1 MVRACAITH
10 FGLAQFCADEI
21 TELLHCETD
30 AKGDI
35 VFFDATWEQLVNLCY
50 RAQTVFKILAI
61 LDEWTANKYT
71 DILDH
76 ISASTI
82 DVPPFGD
89 ATFKLRCT
97 RRGEHD
103 FSSQDVVQ
111 EAGGLIKEKI
121 GGTVD
126 LKNPDIP
133 ILLYISDDTCVLG
146 IDVAGID
153 LSKREY
159 RIFQH
164 TEAIKAT
171 LASLMLRVAGYT
183 GNKVLLDPFCG
194 GGSIPIEAALQ
205 ASGKSHLFFSKDRIA
220 ALRFPFLDEEKLCA
234 MLDLHDDTVEF
245 KTSGKIIAADT
256 LLHHVKSTQK
266 NAKIAGIHTMIT
278 ASRLEV
284 TWLETKHDQESIE
297 LIVTNPPVMSKIKER
312 GTIKALEEFY
322 YQAEYILTIGGK
334 IVLCTT
340 HPDVHK
346 ELAQKFGLKLTGE
359 YAAEQGK
366 MNITI
371 LCFEKT
377 KKSKTTKKEPETP
390 ESNQNA

>member
-1 MVRACAITH
+1 MVRACAVTH

-21 TELLHCETD
+21 AELIQCETD
-30 AKGDI
+30 AKGDL
-35 VFFDATWEQLVNLCY
+35 VFFDATWEQLVQLSY
-50 RAQTVFKILAI
+50 RAQTVFKILAV
-61 LDEWTANKYT
+61 LDTWTSRKYT

-76 ISASTI
+76 IAASTI
-82 DVPPFGD
+82 EVPDFGE

-97 RRGEHD
+97 RRGQHD

-133 ILLYISDDTCVLG
+133 ILLNISDDICVLG

-171 LASLMLRVAGYT
+171 FAALMLRVAGYT
-183 GNKVLLDPFCG
+183 SDKILLDPFCG

-234 MLDLHDDTVEF
+234 TLDAHDDTVKLE
-245 KTSGKIIAADT
+245 TSGKIIASDT

-278 ASRLEV
+278 VSRLEV
-284 TWLETKHDQESIE
+284 TWLETKHDEESIE
-297 LIVTNPPVMSKIKER
+297 LIVTNPPVLSKVRKK
-312 GTIKALEEFY
+312 GLSKTFEEFY
-322 YQAEYILTIGGK
+322 YQGEYILTIGGK

-346 ELAQKFGLKLTGE
+346 ELAQKFGLKILSE
-359 YAAEQGK
+359 HAAEQGK

-377 KKSKTTKKEPETP
+377 KKSKTSKKKAETA
-390 ESNQNA
+390 ESDQNA